1 MATLW
6 QHICQSLWRL
16 LILISEIQSL
26 TSECFSEFNDL
37 CKTNSRPHKNEI
49 YASEFKHS
57 IQGLIRVKQRRK
69 YSHGKC
75 LNNSIE
81 FYYGILLNCIKG
93 QIVNQRKI
101 LNDIYYKR
109 CFMLY
114 CLILFIY
121 LQWIASYHMHLCRQL
136 SSRPKSQIRKKW
148 TYISIQLLNHY
159 AYILLVFHCSELP
172 KKT

>member
-1 MATLW
+1 M
-6 QHICQSLWRL
+6 IFNCKSLCDSSSRNKTINSDNRL
-16 LILISEIQSL
+16 VLEWNNGSGLVFEREI
-26 TSECFSEFNDL
+26 TIDE
-37 CKTNSRPHKNEI
+37 H
-49 YASEFKHS
+49 Y
-57 IQGLIRVKQRRK
+57 LIRVKQRRK

-121 LQWIASYHMHLCRQL
+121 LQ
-136 SSRPKSQIRKKW
+136 
-148 TYISIQLLNHY
+148 
-159 AYILLVFHCSELP
+159 
-172 KKT
+172 

>member
-1 MATLW
+1 MCYKRKEFTEQGQEEDSFVYEW

-26 TSECFSEFNDL
+26 TSECLSKLNDL
-37 CKTNSRPHKNEI
+37 YKTNSRPHKNKI

-121 LQWIASYHMHLCRQL
+121 LQWIASYHMHQ
-136 SSRPKSQIRKKW
+136 
-148 TYISIQLLNHY
+148 
-159 AYILLVFHCSELP
+159 CSM
-172 KKT
+172 